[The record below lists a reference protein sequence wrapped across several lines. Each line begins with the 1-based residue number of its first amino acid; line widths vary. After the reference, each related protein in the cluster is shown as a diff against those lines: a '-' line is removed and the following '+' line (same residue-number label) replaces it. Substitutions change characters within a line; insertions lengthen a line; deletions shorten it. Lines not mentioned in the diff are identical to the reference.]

1 MKLHSQ
7 WEKLP
12 KLTHGLWNWYKCA
25 PKLWLDTKHERIAN
39 QPLSVIKKN
48 DCSYKAKQTSSCLFK
63 YLSFLGGKC
72 AFVKLVYVMW
82 GLCCVS
88 QETFELH
95 SFRQQSRQ
103 AGSTERRGREGR
115 FNDLFPF
122 LNSFKVKFFACTSR
136 QSTLNKTCK
145 ISFLHTRCDQG
156 ILLLVA
162 RKVFLYTLEIIWTKI
177 WSMCVLLNVRV
188 HYYSPKESSIGKYRW
203 LSSYC
208 VFFAG
213 SVKYLCEM
221 SH

>member
-1 MKLHSQ
+1 MQKVKLHSQ

-48 DCSYKAKQTSSCLFK
+48 DCSYKAKQTLSCLFK

-103 AGSTERRGREGR
+103 AAQNDGAGKEGSMT
-115 FNDLFPF
+115 FFLF
-122 LNSFKVKFFACTSR
+122 L
-136 QSTLNKTCK
+136 TLSKS
-145 ISFLHTRCDQG
+145 SFLHAQ
-156 ILLLVA
+156 VA
-162 RKVFLYTLEIIWTKI
+162 RVHLTKRAKYPFSIQDAIKV
-177 WSMCVLLNVRV
+177 
-188 HYYSPKESSIGKYRW
+188 YYY
-203 LSSYC
+203 
-208 VFFAG
+208 
-213 SVKYLCEM
+213 
-221 SH
+221 